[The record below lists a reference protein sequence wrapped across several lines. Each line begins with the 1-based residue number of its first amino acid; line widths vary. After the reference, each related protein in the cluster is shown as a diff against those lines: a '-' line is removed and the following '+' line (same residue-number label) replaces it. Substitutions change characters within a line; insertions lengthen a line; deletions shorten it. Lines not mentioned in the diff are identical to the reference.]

1 MIKIISEIGIN
12 HDGDYEKAKKLILLT
27 YQSGAHAVKFQYR
40 NIGNVYAEYIRE
52 IGDEILSKE
61 INRNFLSPNQLL
73 NLSDYAKKLGLEVGI
88 SFFDTKDI
96 QDFSE
101 GINSFDFFKIPSIEL
116 TNKELINTLL
126 TFNKHLYI
134 SLGAHDEKEVDN
146 ILKIMPKT
154 GWTPMHCISNYP
166 TSIENSRLGY
176 ITYLQNKWGID
187 VGYSSHDDDYE
198 VCLLAMYIGVSVIER
213 HITLSRESD
222 GLDHSSS
229 STLDHFKK
237 IVRFS
242 ESMPSIKAGNSPR
255 IPNQGELL
263 NRQNLGRSFY
273 AIGDFKKG
281 HILRKSDLIYRSPAT
296 GLSNNEIQNYIG
308 KQLLTSL
315 NKGDVVSKSLFIE
328 NKKIKS
334 DVLNIAKEINLSIP
348 VRLHDYQQIEKM
360 IPINA
365 FEFHLSFDEA
375 MSEIDTTLFGKN
387 NNYSIHLPD
396 YINSTKLMDPFSN
409 DKDQRELSLNIIEN
423 TVDFAERLQDLTGDK
438 VLIVGSFS
446 IIHEDKNNFY
456 RSHSGLF
463 KKYLKRSVEIVPQWL
478 PPIAWYFGGSVTL
491 NVMNNIDDIEY
502 IKKYDMNI
510 CMDICHLLLGQNYF
524 KFSANSILDELK
536 SKIKHLH
543 IADAAGIDGEGLPI
557 GDGELKNSQLLKK
570 ILSFNCLKVIE
581 VWQGHLDNAAGF
593 KEEVVKLTTIK

>member
-1 MIKIISEIGIN
+1 MVKIISEIGIN

-40 NIGNVYAEYIRE
+40 NLGNVYAEHIRE

-73 NLSDYAKKLGLEVGI
+73 NLSDYAKTLGLEVGI
-88 SFFDTKDI
+88 SFFDIEDI

-126 TFNKHLYI
+126 AFNKHLYV
-134 SLGAHDEKEVDN
+134 SLGAHDEKEVDD

-154 GWTPMHCISNYP
+154 GWTPMHCVSNYP

-229 STLDHFKK
+229 STLDHFRK

-263 NRQNLGRSFY
+263 NRQNLGRSYY

-308 KQLLTSL
+308 KPLLTSL

-438 VLIVGSFS
+438 VPIVGSFS